1 MEGQAWPRGARVP
14 HALFPP
20 GVAGAAVSREP
31 VSHAESQAHPQPHG
45 GGLGREVEEQPGAL
59 FLCITTLLFFSLLL
73 LSHFLPEAF
82 LKKH

>member
-1 MEGQAWPRGARVP
+1 MP

-45 GGLGREVEEQPGAL
+45 GGLGREVEEQPWGSVPVHHH
-59 FLCITTLLFFSLLL
+59 FTLFFS
-73 LSHFLPEAF
+73 STPQSFLTRGFP
-82 LKKH
+82 